1 MILTAVHHRVRF
13 PRPAVVMGILNVTP
27 DSFFDGGRF
36 RQIDKAIEHGLRM
49 AEAGAEILDVGGEST
64 RPGAAEVSE
73 EEECGRVVP
82 VIAGLASRCQAMIS
96 VDTRKAGVAR
106 RAVELG
112 ACIVNDVGAAA
123 RRPEL
128 WKVVAETGAGYV
140 LMHMQGTPETMQL
153 TPAYRDVVGEVRDFF
168 VERLKQATEEGVAS
182 EQVMLDVGI
191 GFGKRLEH
199 NLALL
204 ARLGEFK
211 ALGRPLVV
219 GLSRKSLIGE
229 ISGAAVEDRMPGSLA
244 GACWAALAGAGI
256 LRVHDVS
263 ETMQA
268 LRVLNAVMAAPS
280 GGEGK
285 T

>member
-1 MILTAVHHRVRF
+1 
-13 PRPAVVMGILNVTP
+13 MGILNVTP